1 MGVCEARGL
10 FIVSLD
16 SDDALANRTL
26 EMDLRAAV
34 LWGADIVQHRAFRVG
49 ADGRMNIFWE
59 TKLGSASNETLVRLF
74 RRGYINWNLWTKFFS
89 RRLYLRAIRVLG
101 ILSHQPINSWGQD
114 KLHCAALFGLARLFV
129 NVDYFGYFY
138 YDVRENAFARSANP
152 LLEIRIIDDLVQ
164 EVLLIIQRSG

>member
-26 EMDLRAAV
+26 ELDLRAAV
-34 LWGADIVQHRAFRVG
+34 LYGADIVQHRAFRVG
-49 ADGRMNIFWE
+49 PDGRMNIFWE

-74 RRGYINWNLWTKFFS
+74 RRGCINWNLWTKFVS
-89 RRLYLRAIRVLG
+89 RRLYLRAIRVLR
-101 ILSHQPINSWGQD
+101 ILSHRPVNSWGQD
-114 KLHCAALFGLARLFV
+114 KRHCAALFGLARLHV

-138 YDVRENAFARSANP
+138 YDVRENALAGSTNP
-152 LLEIRIIDDLVQ
+152 LLEIRAIDALAR
-164 EVLLIIQRSG
+164 EVLMIIQGSP